1 MYSKSTVYIVGH
13 GKTSCDNAITSNFK
27 IFFIGFV
34 IDTED
39 DSIVDLECS
48 ATVSITSRFVK
59 SLFLGKSFSKYDS
72 EIEEEIKRRYYGT
85 SQKAIIASYKDAI
98 KKYQEIKE
106 KYY

>member
-72 EIEEEIKRRYYGT
+72 AIEEEIKRRYYGT